1 MENNS
6 FLIHLTT
13 AGLRDEHFNSSQ
25 FQPVSKILPIPVY
38 SLEKEPGNRDEI
50 GKVSIWFREGDI
62 QDYSNWNIFILGRIS
77 CEQILDFS
85 LAQGLI

>member
-50 GKVSIWFREGDI
+50 GKVSI
-62 QDYSNWNIFILGRIS
+62 
-77 CEQILDFS
+77 
-85 LAQGLI
+85 